1 MSEFSS
7 LLKQNNISLYKHTI
21 LYISICKLIKTRV
34 CSTFWLFWIMLPW
47 MWVYKY
53 LIASL
58 LSFPFVIQPQVELL
72 NHLVVLSLVFWGI
85 SILFST
91 AAIPFYIITSSAQG
105 FQFLTNICYFIVDNS
120 HPHGYTV
127 VSYCGL
133 YISIL
138 YYFFHHLI
146 IKNNQ
151 IIFYFYFKS
160 KSSKIFWS
168 LYNKLF

>member
-21 LYISICKLIKTRV
+21 LYISICKLIETRV

-47 MWVYKY
+47 TWVYKY

-91 AAIPFYIITSSAQG
+91 AAIPFYIITSSAKG
-105 FQFLTNICYFIVDNS
+105 SNFSPTFVILLLIIVILM
-120 HPHGYTV
+120 GIQWYLIVVYT
-127 VSYCGL
+127 YL
-133 YISIL
+133 FL

-146 IKNNQ
+146 IKKNQ
-151 IIFYFYFKS
+151 IIFYFKS

-168 LYNKLF
+168 LHNKLF